1 MYICLFIGRIS
12 NGISDNVVITYF
24 LCNLLGSNEVLKHRS
39 INTTQLNFDSKMSR
53 APQDQA
59 KSEWEREYQA
69 QVREWKGTLRAGEKH
84 ASSEKRPWLPPP

>member
-1 MYICLFIGRIS
+1 M
-12 NGISDNVVITYF
+12 
-24 LCNLLGSNEVLKHRS
+24 KHRS
-39 INTTQLNFDSKMSR
+39 IKTAQLNFDSKMSR

-84 ASSEKRPWLPPP
+84 ASSEKRPWLPPPRDEINSTTHFVLQS